1 MTPEHQ
7 ITQTLRLLMGEEID
21 LSLNGTDA
29 CPVHGRRCGER
40 RLQLRLHPCF
50 RLAPEEVL
58 RILARH
64 LCHPRRDT
72 RDRLLRFVH
81 AAREEIPA
89 TPSRRPR
96 LQPVG
101 RHFDLAEIAARI
113 NETLFGG
120 SLHPRITWG
129 KAAAPR
135 RRRRRSIVFGSYDH
149 ATDTIRIHPDLDS
162 RRTPRHFLEYIV
174 FHEMLHIVHPIQI
187 RADGR
192 RVIHTQAFKRDERR
206 FPRLDRAL
214 AYLRRWTGEKSD
226 QLIAD

>member
-1 MTPEHQ
+1 MTTERQ
-7 ITQTLRLLMGEEID
+7 ITKTLRLLLGEEID
-21 LSLNGTDA
+21 LSLRGTDA
-29 CPVHGRRCGER
+29 CPVQGQRIGRRHLR
-40 RLQLRLHPCF
+40 LRLHPCF

-64 LCHPRRDT
+64 LRHPRRDT

-89 TPSRRPR
+89 APRRRPR

-101 RHFDLAEIAARI
+101 RHFDLAEIASRI
-113 NETLFGG
+113 NRTLFDGA
-120 SLHPRITWG
+120 LRPRVTWG

-135 RRRRRSIVFGSYDH
+135 RKRRRSIVFGSYDH

-162 RRTPRHFLEYIV
+162 PRTPRYFLEYIV
-174 FHEMLHIVHPIQI
+174 FHEMLHIVHPVQI

-192 RVIHTQAFKRDERR
+192 RMIHTPAFKRDERR
-206 FPRLDRAL
+206 FPKIDRAL
-214 AYLRRWTGEKSD
+214 AYLRRWTGERSD